1 LAKRNVDALILKAG
15 PTESGIPPTTSPPP
29 GPVGGEVIPID
40 KISLF
45 LSQYW
50 FLIAILLLPVAY
62 VLYKKRSMI
71 PQWLMRTMHFF
82 RTL

>member
-1 LAKRNVDALILKAG
+1 MAKRNVDALTIKAG
-15 PTESGIPPTTSPPP
+15 PTESGQTTSPPP

-62 VLYKKRSMI
+62 VLYKKRRMI
-71 PQWLMRTMHFF
+71 PPWIMRAMHFF
-82 RTL
+82 RVF

>member
-1 LAKRNVDALILKAG
+1 MAKRNVDALILKAG

-71 PQWLMRTMHFF
+71 PPWIMRAMHFF

>member
-62 VLYKKRSMI
+62 VLYKKRRMI
-71 PQWLMRTMHFF
+71 PPWIMRAMHFF
-82 RTL
+82 RVF

>member
-15 PTESGIPPTTSPPP
+15 PTESGVATSPPP
-29 GPVGGEVIPID
+29 GPVGGEVIPVD

-71 PQWLMRTMHFF
+71 PQWLMRAMHFF

>member
-15 PTESGIPPTTSPPP
+15 PTESGATTSPPP
-29 GPVGGEVIPID
+29 APVGGEVIPID

-62 VLYKKRSMI
+62 VLYKKRSII
-71 PQWLMRTMHFF
+71 PQWLMRATYFF
-82 RTL
+82 RAL

>member
-15 PTESGIPPTTSPPP
+15 PTESGATTSPPP

-71 PQWLMRTMHFF
+71 PQWLMRAMHFF

>member
-71 PQWLMRTMHFF
+71 PQWLMRATHFF

>member
-1 LAKRNVDALILKAG
+1 MAKRNVDALILKAG
-15 PTESGIPPTTSPPP
+15 PTESGATTSPPP

-71 PQWLMRTMHFF
+71 PQWLMRAMHFF
-82 RTL
+82 RAL

>member
-1 LAKRNVDALILKAG
+1 MAKRNVDALILKAG
-15 PTESGIPPTTSPPP
+15 PTESGATTSPPP

-71 PQWLMRTMHFF
+71 PQWLMRAMHFF

>member
-15 PTESGIPPTTSPPP
+15 PTESGATTSPPP

-50 FLIAILLLPVAY
+50 FLIAVLLLPVAY

-71 PQWLMRTMHFF
+71 PQWLMRAMHFF

>member
-1 LAKRNVDALILKAG
+1 LAKRNVDALILKSG
-15 PTESGIPPTTSPPP
+15 PTESGATTSPPP

-62 VLYKKRSMI
+62 ILYKKRSMI
-71 PQWLMRTMHFF
+71 PQWLMRAMHFF

>member
-1 LAKRNVDALILKAG
+1 MAKRNVDALILKAG
-15 PTESGIPPTTSPPP
+15 PTESGATTSPPP

-62 VLYKKRSMI
+62 VLYRKRSMI
-71 PQWLMRTMHFF
+71 PQWLMRAMHFF

>member
-1 LAKRNVDALILKAG
+1 MAKRNVDALILKAG
-15 PTESGIPPTTSPPP
+15 PTESGATTSPPP

-71 PQWLMRTMHFF
+71 PQWLMRTMRFF

>member
-1 LAKRNVDALILKAG
+1 MAKRNVDALILKSG
-15 PTESGIPPTTSPPP
+15 PTESGATTSPPP

-71 PQWLMRTMHFF
+71 PQWLMRAMHFF

>member
-1 LAKRNVDALILKAG
+1 MAKRNVDALILKAG
-15 PTESGIPPTTSPPP
+15 PTESGIPPTSPPP

-62 VLYKKRSMI
+62 VLYKKRSMFPPWI
-71 PQWLMRTMHFF
+71 MRAMHFF
-82 RTL
+82 RVL